1 MFGLQ
6 AFGDADYRRLWAG
19 AAFNQQ
25 GMAGEQVLFGLLAYQ
40 VTQSTAAVGIV
51 LGIYFVPFF
60 VFGMLSG
67 AIADRIDRRRLLRG
81 IEVAIAVNLCAFAA
95 ILWLGPDLLWPI
107 AAFALAGGALRALHQ
122 PVRVSYAYDI
132 VGDQQIVAAL
142 GLLNIGSRTGQLVGA
157 LVAGTVMDRLGAPAA
172 LLTIAAGHGVAA
184 LLFLGLRSAGVAAA
198 PDRAPL
204 RQNLQEYLAELR
216 RNRLLLLLVAITAAV
231 EVFGLSFITALPE
244 LATARLAAGADGL
257 GWLHAARASGG
268 IAAGLVLALTA
279 GLRQRRGVV
288 YLWVIGGLGGGLLFL
303 SAESPLEVTL
313 AAVFLVAGLAAASDV
328 LTQSMMQLSVGNALR
343 GRAMGVW
350 VLAVGFGPL
359 GHLEI
364 GFLAEHAG
372 VTGAL
377 FANGLILLA
386 LSGLLA
392 VGAPRLRQL

>member
-1 MFGLQ
+1 MIGLQ
-6 AFGDADYRRLWAG
+6 AFGDADYRRLWFG

-40 VTQSTAAVGIV
+40 VTQSTAAVGVV

-60 VFGMLSG
+60 VFGMVSG

-81 IEVAIAVNLCAFAA
+81 IEVAIALNLCTFSA
-95 ILWLGPDLLWPI
+95 ILSAGPDLLWPI
-107 AAFALAGGALRALHQ
+107 AAFALTGGALRALHQ

-132 VGDQQIVAAL
+132 VGDQRIVAAL

-172 LLTIAAGHGVAA
+172 LLAIAAGHGVAA
-184 LLFLGLRSAGVAAA
+184 LLFLRLRSAGIGAVTEH
-198 PDRAPL
+198 APL
-204 RQNLQEYLAELR
+204 RQNLQEYVAELR
-216 RNRLLLLLVAITAAV
+216 RNRILLLLVAVTAAV

-257 GWLHAARASGG
+257 GLLHAARAFGG
-268 IAAGLVLALTA
+268 IVAGLALALT
-279 GLRQRRGVV
+279 GGMRERRGVV
-288 YLWVIGGLGGGLLFL
+288 YLWVIIGLGGGLLSL
-303 SAESPLEVTL
+303 SAESPLAVTL

-328 LTQSMMQLSVGNALR
+328 LTQSMMQVSVDNALR

-364 GFLAEHAG
+364 GLLAEQTG
-372 VTGAL
+372 VAGAL
-377 FANGLILLA
+377 FVNGLVLLA
-386 LSGLLA
+386 LGGLLA
-392 VGAPRLRQL
+392 VAAPRLRAI